1 MKRTTFLILAVLL
14 TAAACA
20 ASCASRE
27 KRADKAIAEY
37 LFKTLYD
44 YESYQP
50 IETIVDT
57 AYASPLTDDA
67 VRAEAATAKLAYD
80 KYEKAME
87 DFNDALETVRIWTG
101 TWDSYSR
108 QKYNDAKEEMEQ
120 RLAEAKTYLQ
130 LFYEKEYTIN
140 QMADSI
146 QSGRIGWAVTH
157 KYRCKSKGGYALL
170 SEDLFILDPKM
181 KQVLY
186 HSDLD
191 DEDEADITGI
201 ISAAI
206 TQEPDSLLALIDRAR
221 QL

>member
-67 VRAEAATAKLAYD
+67 VRAEAATARLAYE
-80 KYEKAME
+80 KYNTAME
-87 DFNDALETVRIWTG
+87 DFNDALEDVRIWNSS
-101 TWDSYSR
+101 WDSYSR

-130 LFYEKEYTIN
+130 LFYEKELVIHE
-140 QMADSI
+140 MADSI
-146 QSGRIGWAVTH
+146 KGDRLGWAVTH

-191 DEDEADITGI
+191 DEDEADITALI
-201 ISAAI
+201 TAAVS
-206 TQEPDSLLALIDRAR
+206 QEPDSLYALIEKTK